1 MTPLTKRGS
10 IMSSAIRTTSWTLGD
25 GRKVEVVI
33 SVAKSLVE
41 RIHNLDG
48 DVVGTGIMDPVSQV
62 EIVATVQGSE
72 IARGALEEAA
82 PNAQGVVA
90 KVGKFGLRP
99 DNAAAVRVLIAEAE
113 AEATTPEYSA
123 RLAEIE
129 AAEARADQDE
139 AEYQA
144 HARRVDA
151 MMSLNGRAY

>member
-1 MTPLTKRGS
+1 
-10 IMSSAIRTTSWTLGD
+10 MSTAIRTISWTLGD
-25 GRKVEVVI
+25 GRKVYVTI
-33 SVAKSLVE
+33 SATKSLVE
-41 RIHNLDG
+41 RVHNLDG

-62 EIVATVQGSE
+62 EIVATAQGSE
-72 IARGALEEAA
+72 IARGSLEDAA

-90 KVGKFGLRP
+90 KVGKFGIRP
-99 DNAAAVRVLIAEAE
+99 DNAAAVRALIAEAE

-144 HARRVDA
+144 HTRRVDA
-151 MMSLNGRAY
+151 MMTLNGRTY